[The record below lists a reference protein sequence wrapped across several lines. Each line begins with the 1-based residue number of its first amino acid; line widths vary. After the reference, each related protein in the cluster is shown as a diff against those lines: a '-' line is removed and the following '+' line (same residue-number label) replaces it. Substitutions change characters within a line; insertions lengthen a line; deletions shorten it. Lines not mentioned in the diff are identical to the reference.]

1 MIYNEE
7 MKAAGSN
14 YMFLMHHDG
23 TPYSIF
29 YNMVGGNKVIYPMVV
44 VGVFV
49 VYAAIFYLV
58 PYIIKKVK
66 ENKAKKD
73 A

>member
-1 MIYNEE
+1 
-7 MKAAGSN
+7 
-14 YMFLMHHDG
+14 MHHDG

-29 YNMVGGNKVIYPMVV
+29 YDMVGGNKVIYPLVV

-58 PYIIKKVK
+58 PFIIKKVK
-66 ENKAKKD
+66 EKKAK
-73 A
+73 